1 MNVSGKAL
9 KLLEE
14 CLVESLHNLRLG
26 KVFLDS
32 TSKAQPNRK
41 KLTNWTSSKLKYLH
55 L

>member
-1 MNVSGKAL
+1 MNVSGKAI
-9 KLLEE
+9 KLLEECLVE

-41 KLTNWTSSKLKYLH
+41 N
-55 L
+55 